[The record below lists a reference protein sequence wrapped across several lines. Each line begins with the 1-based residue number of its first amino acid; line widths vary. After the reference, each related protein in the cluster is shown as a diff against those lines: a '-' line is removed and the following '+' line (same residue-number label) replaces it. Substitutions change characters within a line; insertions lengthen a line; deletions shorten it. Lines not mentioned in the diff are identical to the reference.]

1 MKITYKYRAV
11 KKIIS
16 FSIFLIFFG
25 VIYSCNQEVSVTP
38 PDSPPPHGYVLID
51 SNPEGAQI
59 YLDGKNRRRITP
71 DSLTWLET
79 NTYTITL
86 KKELYRDTSITI
98 DAVDGEKKTYFVDY
112 TKNPAM
118 RGQINCNAKP
128 DGSQIILNDSVISQ
142 VTPYV
147 IKNLLPGYYRVRFHS
162 ANHRDDSVTVVV
174 SSSNETVAKTT
185 LVDTTMWT
193 DFNTGTSA
201 IPTNNLTDIEIDASN
216 NLWIGSDDGGLLKYN
231 GSTWESFSTGNSII
245 QENHVNTVNIGDDGI
260 IWTGTKS
267 GVFIMDGAKISRW
280 NDIKYGTPL
289 PEGNILD
296 IAHGA
301 PGYEIFT
308 LENYIMWT
316 WMEEMGGASSLI
328 SPNDISG
335 TNYLVRKFVSFN
347 KSDFG
352 ISSPLTASA
361 SDKAGTYFYGSQND
375 GMFAD
380 GSTKQLYNTSNSSIL
395 GNYVSALTPD
405 PVNGGIW
412 VGFHTSVASGT
423 GLDYYSNGSFQPY
436 YVMPNGGNTN
446 SILADNTGMKYIGT
460 TIGLITFTNSS
471 DVKTFNKES
480 TGLNMNDV
488 RGVVKDNLGRIWI
501 ATYGGGLILKK
512 K

>member
-1 MKITYKYRAV
+1 MKIIYKYRAV

-16 FSIFLIFFG
+16 FSIFVLFFG

-38 PDSPPPHGYVLID
+38 PDAPPPHGYVLID

-59 YLDGKNRRRITP
+59 FLDGKNRRRITP

-86 KKELYRDTSITI
+86 KKELFRDTSITI
-98 DAVDGEKKTYFVDY
+98 DAVDGEKKTYFIDY

-128 DGSQIILNDSVISQ
+128 DGSQIILNDSATGQ
-142 VTPYV
+142 VTPYI
-147 IKNLLPGYYRVRFHS
+147 IKNLMPGYYRVRFHS
-162 ANHRDDSVTVVV
+162 DNYRDDSVRVVV
-174 SSSNETVAKTT
+174 SSSSETVAKTT
-185 LVDTTMWT
+185 LVDTTIWN
-193 DFNTGTSA
+193 DFNTNNSS
-201 IPTNNLTDIEIDASN
+201 IPSNNLTDITIDASN
-216 NLWIGSDDGGLLKYN
+216 NLWIGTDDLGLLKYD
-231 GSTWESFSTGNSII
+231 GSTWQIYSTGNSII
-245 QENHVNTVNIGDDGI
+245 QENHVNTVNVGDDGI

-267 GVFIMDGAKISRW
+267 GVFIMDGTIIYRW

-296 IAHGA
+296 IAHGIT
-301 PGYEIFT
+301 GYEIFA

-316 WMEEMGGASSLI
+316 WMEAPGAAP
-328 SPNDISG
+328 PNSG
-335 TNYLVRKFVSFN
+335 NGVTGANVLVRKFATF
-347 KSDFG
+347 KKADFG
-352 ISSPLTASA
+352 VTSTFTSAA
-361 SDKAGTYFYGSQND
+361 SDKKGTYFYGTQNNGVFVD
-375 GMFAD
+375 GQ
-380 GSTKQLYNTSNSSIL
+380 TKILYNTSNSSLL
-395 GNYVSALTPD
+395 GNYVSTLAQD
-405 PVNGGIW
+405 PIDGGVWI
-412 VGFHTSVASGT
+412 GFHTSVASGT
-423 GLDYYSNGSFQPY
+423 GLDYYINGTFQPY

-446 SILADNTGMKYIGT
+446 SIFVDNTGMKWVGT
-460 TIGLITFTNSS
+460 NIGLISFTSSS

-488 RGVVKDNLGRIWI
+488 RGVVKDNQGRIWI